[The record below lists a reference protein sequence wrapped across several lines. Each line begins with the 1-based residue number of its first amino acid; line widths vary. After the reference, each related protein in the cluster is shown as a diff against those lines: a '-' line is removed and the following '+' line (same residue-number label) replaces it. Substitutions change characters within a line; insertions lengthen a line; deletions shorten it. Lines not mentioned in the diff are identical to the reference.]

1 MLDTNTSHNGSNDR
15 AADYAAL
22 TAKIEAGDDECP
34 ECTGGWLLDHNKVI
48 ACQRCDFTV
57 EGASPEE
64 AALLNANGAAMA
76 RQRLA
81 ELDAERERAERK
93 EAKKSAPKRP
103 SAQVAAAE
111 DFAAKY
117 RGRFLNVGGVW
128 LTWDESAGVWQADEL
143 KGLLE
148 AARAEWPQYSL
159 SWAKQTLEWTAS
171 KGLLIRRVSDMDANP
186 NIVAC
191 GDGKVLRVDGDKVL
205 VEAARADMYLAKTVG
220 AAPDPDADKMAE
232 WLDMVRTWTGGDKAY
247 MNFLQILSGLA
258 LFGRGV
264 KHRLVTFLEGKTES
278 GKSVFTNALLAA
290 FGGYGAACGDIF
302 DVGNNKPQEQK
313 LGELPGLRLAAI
325 SDFGGKQQLNSIL
338 LKMVSGG
345 DELRGRK
352 LHKDSFAFRA
362 QCWILGASNELPAPD
377 RTDSALK
384 TRLRVLPFEADI
396 DKKDTGL
403 TDRLT
408 RDYLG
413 TMVEWMRRGFETY
426 LQAGETVTWP
436 LAVRQRT
443 DEFYARID
451 PIQGWMNDCCEL
463 GAEIFAPSVALFK
476 SYNEWREGEGFKRL
490 KGNRGFYKELTS
502 RGFAAD
508 KRRVNGRMTA
518 GRVGLK
524 LATETVE
531 TVPLSQ
537 NTFKSAS
544 NNTGI
549 KGFRNNT
556 TVSTVSGD
564 ETASDPPARTGG
576 LSEDELQAEL
586 DGQEAW
592 NAEYAKQTD
601 LFG

>member
-1 MLDTNTSHNGSNDR
+1 MNDTKALNDCSQNGTG
-15 AADYAAL
+15 DYAAL
-22 TAKIEAGDDECP
+22 AAKIEAGDDQCP
-34 ECTGGWLLDHNKVI
+34 ECTRGWLVDHNKMI
-48 ACQRCDFTV
+48 LCGRCDFAV
-57 EGASPEE
+57 EGGSPEE
-64 AALLNANGAAMA
+64 VARRNAEGAKWAHRKLM
-76 RQRLA
+76 
-81 ELDAERERAERK
+81 ELDALGAQHK
-93 EAKKSAPKRP
+93 ETEKSGPKRP

-117 RGRFLNVGGVW
+117 RGRFLNVGGLW
-128 LTWDESAGVWQADEL
+128 LTWNESAGVWQTDEL
-143 KGLLE
+143 KGLFE

-159 SWAKQTLEWTAS
+159 GWAKQTLEWTAS
-171 KGLLIRRVSDMDANP
+171 KGLLIRRVSDMDADP

-205 VEAARADMYLAKTVG
+205 VEAARADMYLTKTVG
-220 AAPDPDADKMAE
+220 AAPDPDADRMAF
-232 WLDMVRTWTGGDKAY
+232 WKQCVLTWAGGDAKFAEL
-247 MNFLQILSGLA
+247 LQTLSGLA

-290 FGGYGAACGDIF
+290 FGRYGAACGDIF
-302 DVGNNKPQEQK
+302 DVGNTKPQEQK

-325 SDFGGKQQLNSIL
+325 SDFGGKQRLNSIL

-362 QCWILGASNELPAPD
+362 QCWILGASNDLPAPD

-396 DKKDTGL
+396 EKKDVGL

-413 TMVEWMRRGFETY
+413 TMVEWMRRGFEAY

-443 DEFYARID
+443 DEFYARTD
-451 PIQGWMNDCCEL
+451 PIQGWINACCEL
-463 GAEIFAPSVALFK
+463 GPELFAPSAALFEN
-476 SYNEWREGEGFKRL
+476 YNKWREDAGFKPL
-490 KGNRGFYKELTS
+490 KGNRDFYYKELTR

-508 KRRVNGRMTA
+508 KRRVDGRMTA
-518 GRVGLK
+518 GRVGLR
-524 LATETVE
+524 LAT
-531 TVPLSQ
+531 
-537 NTFKSAS
+537 
-544 NNTGI
+544 
-549 KGFRNNT
+549 
-556 TVSTVSGD
+556 
-564 ETASDPPARTGG
+564 
-576 LSEDELQAEL
+576 
-586 DGQEAW
+586 
-592 NAEYAKQTD
+592 
-601 LFG
+601 